1 MDKILLIL
9 DKIDA
14 NNKHMLDDIKS
25 LIKPKGVEIFYAF
38 FIEIPLKYPIDSE
51 DEYFKDDFDSA
62 EQALKSFEK
71 EMNLRKISKSRMVG
85 GLFKV
90 RDLNFG
96 IIEKAFE
103 YSVDLVIMPERIIKS
118 NRIANKF
125 NENFIV
131 NKVMNDLNSS
141 VMFWKDKG

>member
-14 NNKHMLDDIKS
+14 NNKHMLDDLRP
-25 LIKPKGVEIFYAF
+25 LIKIKGVEIFYAF
-38 FIEIPLKYPIDSE
+38 FIEISLKYPIDSE
-51 DEYFKDDFDSA
+51 DGDFKNDFDSA
-62 EQALKSFEK
+62 EQLLKSFEK

-103 YSVDLVIMPERIIKS
+103 YSADLVIMPERIIKS

>member
-9 DKIDA
+9 DKIDE
-14 NNKHMLDDIKS
+14 NNKHMLDDLKS
-25 LIKPKGVEIFYAF
+25 LIKAKGVEIFYAF
-38 FIEIPLKYPIDSE
+38 FVEIPLKYPIDSE
-51 DEYFKDDFDSA
+51 DGDFKNDFDSA
-62 EQALKSFEK
+62 EQLLKSFEK

-103 YSVDLVIMPERIIKS
+103 YSADLVIVPEIILNSKRIS
-118 NRIANKF
+118 NKF
-125 NENFIV
+125 NKNLII

>member
-14 NNKHMLDDIKS
+14 NNKHMLDDLKL
-25 LIKPKGVEIFYAF
+25 LIKAKEVEIFYAF
-38 FIEIPLKYPIDSE
+38 FIEISLKYPIDSE
-51 DEYFKDDFDSA
+51 DGDFKNDFDSA
-62 EQALKSFEK
+62 EQLLKSFEK

-103 YSVDLVIMPERIIKS
+103 YSADLVIVPEIIINSKRIS
-118 NRIANKF
+118 NKF
-125 NENFIV
+125 NKNLII